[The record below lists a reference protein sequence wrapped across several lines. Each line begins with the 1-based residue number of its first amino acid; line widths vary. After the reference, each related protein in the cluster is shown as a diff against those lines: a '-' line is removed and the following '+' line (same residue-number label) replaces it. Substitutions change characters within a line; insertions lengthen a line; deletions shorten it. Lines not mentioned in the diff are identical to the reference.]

1 MLKVKRAGLGFPA
14 LFFCAVVWLVTPNNC
29 SFQQVT
35 ALSPAHLPS
44 VEQLFTQEAG
54 QQGVDLPILKLP
66 EQLYGIPLPI
76 SPIPIR
82 FTGDLP
88 A

>member
-1 MLKVKRAGLGFPA
+1 MLKSKKSRSWFSCS
-14 LFFCAVVWLVTPNNC
+14 FFCAVVWLVTPNNC

-35 ALSPAHLPS
+35 VLSPAHLSS

-54 QQGVDLPILKLP
+54 QQEVDLPILKLP
-66 EQLYGIPLPI
+66 EQLYGIPIPI

-82 FTGDLP
+82 FTGELP

>member
-35 ALSPAHLPS
+35 ALSPVYLSS

-54 QQGVDLPILKLP
+54 QQEVDLPILKLP
-66 EQLYGIPLPI
+66 EQLYGIPIPI

>member
-14 LFFCAVVWLVTPNNC
+14 LFFYPAVWRVTPNNC

-35 ALSPAHLPS
+35 ALSSGHLTS

-54 QQGVDLPILKLP
+54 QQGADLPILKLP
-66 EQLYGIPLPI
+66 EQLYGIPIPI